1 MLLDIRHV
9 SKQYR
14 TGIFREKSFLAVDDL
29 SFQIEDGEIFGL
41 IGGSGC
47 GKTTIA
53 RMILGLLKPTAG
65 EILFDGKDLG
75 RLEPREWKT
84 LRKEIQMVFQNPQMT
99 FNPRDTVYA
108 ACLEPA
114 LNYGLVKTKKE
125 KRRMAESMLEQVGL
139 TKDQFQK
146 YPHEI
151 SGGQAQRLAVI
162 RALSLNPRLLV
173 CDEPTS
179 MLDVSV
185 QAQILN
191 LLQTKYREYG
201 LAMMLIS
208 HDLEVV
214 RHFCDRV
221 GVMQEGRL
229 VETGTAEEVF
239 ENPKKEY
246 TKTLIRSCLSF

>member
-1 MLLDIRHV
+1 
-9 SKQYR
+9 
-14 TGIFREKSFLAVDDL
+14 
-29 SFQIEDGEIFGL
+29 
-41 IGGSGC
+41 
-47 GKTTIA
+47 
-53 RMILGLLKPTAG
+53 
-65 EILFDGKDLG
+65 
-75 RLEPREWKT
+75 
-84 LRKEIQMVFQNPQMT
+84 
-99 FNPRDTVYA
+99 
-108 ACLEPA
+108 
-114 LNYGLVKTKKE
+114 
-125 KRRMAESMLEQVGL
+125 MLEQVGL